1 MDPFLPLSGSSLRSG
16 ADIVHHLIA
25 ETGIGPGTE
34 EELGDAEKLPLFN
47 ADMPVFL
54 WHIYSVVPVFRKERR
69 RWEEGPDSG
78 RGGLKMML

>member
-1 MDPFLPLSGSSLRSG
+1 MDPFLLQSGSSFGSG

-34 EELGDAEKLPLFN
+34 EELGDAESFPPFN

-69 RWEEGPDSG
+69 RWEDGPDSG